1 MKTIPQIECTFCSHK
16 TYIDEM
22 NGRDGILLRKPWQPY
37 INHTI
42 ELLDLSGTGP
52 VHRQST

>member
-1 MKTIPQIECTFCSHK
+1 
-16 TYIDEM
+16 M
-22 NGRDGILLRKPWQPY
+22 NGMDGILVRKPWQPY